1 MPNKQMR
8 WEDLSSAQRGGLS
21 LMMMVQFGLLAFALI
36 DLWRRPSGQV
46 RGRKI
51 AWLPVLFVN
60 FIGPIVYLAVGRKRG
75 RRLAIR

>member
-1 MPNKQMR
+1 MRKKQMR
-8 WEDLSSAQRGGLS
+8 WQDLSPVQRGGLS
-21 LMMMVQFGLLAFALI
+21 VMMMIQLGLLAFALI
-36 DLWRRPSGQV
+36 DLARRPSSQV

-60 FIGPIVYLAVGRKRG
+60 FVGPIAYLALGRKRA